1 MATDALGGSA
11 EATTSAAVAPTGL
24 AGAALAN
31 LTTGLLDA
39 AFSLGSGEGICQTVV
54 AAAAAASGDVA
65 LTSTLVDAVGAV
77 ASGVDADAALVEQT
91 SSSLLAA
98 ANNGSGLAESAATS
112 ALAAAGAL
120 ANASAGVGITAVAA
134 ATLGDSLSSL
144 LESSLFD
151 AYAAP
156 ANASNASRRLAA
168 SAGVDVGVTLD
179 AVARAQKSAATE
191 LSTSASILGI
201 AVRPRG
207 LVVQNCICP
216 CKRAPTRTLIQQNVL
231 QDALLVRLSMDVYVL
246 KDALLA

>member
-1 MATDALGGSA
+1 MIALA
-11 EATTSAAVAPTGL
+11 TSAAVAPTGL

-112 ALAAAGAL
+112 ALAYKNL
-120 ANASAGVGITAVAA
+120 RLLFIFI
-134 ATLGDSLSSL
+134 LHQCDSPFS
-144 LESSLFD
+144 
-151 AYAAP
+151 
-156 ANASNASRRLAA
+156 
-168 SAGVDVGVTLD
+168 
-179 AVARAQKSAATE
+179 E
-191 LSTSASILGI
+191 LCSIRKVNFL
-201 AVRPRG
+201 
-207 LVVQNCICP
+207 NNS
-216 CKRAPTRTLIQQNVL
+216 K
-231 QDALLVRLSMDVYVL
+231 
-246 KDALLA
+246 